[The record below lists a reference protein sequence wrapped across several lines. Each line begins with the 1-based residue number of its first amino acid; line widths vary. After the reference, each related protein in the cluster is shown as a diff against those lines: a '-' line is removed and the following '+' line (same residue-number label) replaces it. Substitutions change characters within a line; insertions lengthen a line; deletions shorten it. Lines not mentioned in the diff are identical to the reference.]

1 MVYVDTSALVPFF
14 IREPKSEALIAWL
27 ESSGERLASVSEA
40 MMEEWSRTKRAPKH
54 ADWVQK
60 R

>member
-27 ESSGERLASVSEA
+27 ESSGERLAVSE
-40 MMEEWSRTKRAPKH
+40 WCSSPGTGRRQIVIRSSLP
-54 ADWVQK
+54 
-60 R
+60 